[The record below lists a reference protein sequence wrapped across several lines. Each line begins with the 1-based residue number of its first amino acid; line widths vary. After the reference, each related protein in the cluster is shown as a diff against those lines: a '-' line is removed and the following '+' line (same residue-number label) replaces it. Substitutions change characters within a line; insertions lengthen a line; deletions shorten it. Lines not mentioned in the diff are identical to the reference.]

1 MKRLLLHAVAG
12 IMLAPLFTACSKDN
26 GNSDVQELNL
36 TGTTSIQEV
45 NILAADL
52 VGTWNMYSMTS
63 MENTVD
69 FDQDGNRTNDLL
81 LETNCFDPMYFIF
94 KENGGVDTHQARL
107 YFSEATGMFSCQ
119 TTGDYSA
126 TYEIVDGNELTI
138 TFSIDGQQYVET
150 RTISLFTKDNS
161 EFLKVT
167 LTKTETNAAVY
178 VAPDPGNT
186 VASEIQKIEMV
197 YIKQ

>member
-1 MKRLLLHAVAG
+1 MAG

-26 GNSDVQELNL
+26 LNSDVQELNL
-36 TGTTSIQEV
+36 TGTATTQEV
-45 NILAADL
+45 QILASDL

-63 MENTVD
+63 VAFQDQSAVQVD
-69 FDQDGNRTNDLL
+69 FDQNGQYTFDLL
-81 LETNCFDPMYFIF
+81 EETECFDPMYFIF
-94 KENGGVDTHQARL
+94 NANSGVDTHQSRL
-107 YFSEATGMFSCQ
+107 FFSEATGMFSCQ

-150 RTISLFTKDNS
+150 RTISLFSKDNA

-167 LTKTETNAAVY
+167 LTKSETNAAVY